1 MDNLPIDALLLQV
14 WQMVSAYVDGAWAT
28 LQRIYAETPA
38 PLLIGIVVGLLLA
51 RILRVLLIVAGVAAV
66 LFVAVRVFGITVP
79 SLG

>member
-1 MDNLPIDALLLQV
+1 MLMGLVHA
-14 WQMVSAYVDGAWAT
+14 AT
-28 LQRIYAETPA
+28 NYAETPA
-38 PLLIGIVVGLLLA
+38 PLLIGIVVGLLSA